1 VCAAGGT
8 VRTGV
13 RVAEIRT
20 HAGQTRGVTLEDGRH
35 IDAPTV
41 ISSGDPRATIVD
53 LLRGEPGPGRALV
66 DRWRARGGGEGYES
80 KIDAVISELPRARG
94 IKDAHLQA
102 LGVDDPLVA
111 TMIVTPSLA
120 GLAGAAAAAGRGRV
134 VTRPPML
141 ANVPSVLD
149 PSVTPPGGGHVFSLE
164 VLFTPYALEGGWE
177 DSPEPQRWLDTFAT
191 LVEPG
196 FLEGIERWRVVGPQ
210 DYERDFSMPRG
221 YAPSFSGG
229 PLAALL
235 GRDRE
240 LTRYRTPV
248 PGLFLTGA
256 GTFPGAGVS
265 GAPGRNA
272 AQVVVKTLADARA

>member
-1 VCAAGGT
+1 ASAVRAAGGT

-13 RVAEIRT
+13 RVAGIRT
-20 HAGQTRGVTLEDGRH
+20 AGGRTQGITLASGRE
-35 IDAPTV
+35 IDAPVV

-53 LLRGEPGPGRALV
+53 LLEAVPSGGGDFV
-66 DRWRARGGGEGYES
+66 QRWRSKDGGEGYES
-80 KIDAVISELPRARG
+80 KVDAVITERPRPRAL
-94 IKDAHLQA
+94 KDEHLAA
-102 LGVDDPLVA
+102 LGVDDPLHA
-111 TMIVTPSLA
+111 TMVVMPSMA
-120 GLAGAAAAAGRGRV
+120 GLKGAADAAAHGRIAR
-134 VTRPPML
+134 RPPFL
-141 ANVPSVLD
+141 SNVPSVLD
-149 PSVTPPGGGHVFSLE
+149 PSVAPAPGEHVFSLE
-164 VLFTPYALEGGWE
+164 VLFTPYSLDGGWSTSRE
-177 DSPEPQRWLDTFAT
+177 PERWLEAFAS
-191 LVEPG
+191 LVQPG
-196 FLEGIERWRVVGPQ
+196 FLEGVQRWRLVGPA

-221 YAPSFSGG
+221 HAPSFPGG

-272 AQVVVKTLADARA
+272 AQVVLGDLA